1 MNPIL
6 ANLIGYFYAVVFA
19 QFLIAPIQNRL
30 WRDLISKSGMP
41 AQKVRPRPW
50 HATVV
55 GYVERTVYV
64 AALQASAASLIGVWL
79 ALKVASQWKGWSE
92 GLKEDSDSEPKITGR
107 EFANVF
113 ITGTGLSLVFA
124 LAASRC
130 IPHLGRAE
138 WLKAMFLI
146 IAPVIG
152 AAVLYMFICRQ
163 ANKGSS

>member
-6 ANLIGYFYAVVFA
+6 ANLIGYFFAVVVA
-19 QFLIAPIQNRL
+19 QFLVAPIQNRL

-41 AQKVRPRPW
+41 AQKVRPRAW

-55 GYVERTVYV
+55 GFVERTVYV

-92 GLKEDSDSEPKITGR
+92 GLKDDSNTKITGR

-130 IPHLGRAE
+130 IPHLGRGE

-152 AAVLYMFICRQ
+152 AITLYMFICRQ
-163 ANKGSS
+163 ANKGGS